1 MSMEAALLESRTLRG
16 SLSTRIDVLD
26 KVKILMLLP
35 DGVHV
40 TTRMVADYFEVGE
53 ESVRQLF
60 ARHRKELEASGAT
73 VLRGADLESFKRD
86 TMSRYSGSYP
96 QPRSNLGIFPR
107 RAVLNIAMLLRD
119 SEVARRVRGHLL
131 DVAEAARR
139 SGPSTWAGEE
149 EPQAVMRPRRRRHE
163 LHWDEYEAL
172 RRDPEGEAWRRK
184 IDGLEPFDP
193 PSRLSASRQPAS
205 GPSGWES
212 DRVPTEERFG
222 RIESRLDAH
231 GAVIMAMGERLCQ
244 YGEDLRA
251 VRGDIRMIRRDIA
264 ELRRAR
270 RR

>member
-53 ESVRQLF
+53 DIVRQLVV
-60 ARHRKELEASGAT
+60 RHRAELSESGVV
-73 VLRGADLESFKRD
+73 VLRGADLRSFESD
-86 TMSRYSGSYP
+86 NMSLSIGSYP
-96 QPRSNLGIFPR
+96 QARRSLTVYPR

-149 EPQAVMRPRRRRHE
+149 EPRTVMRPRRRRHE

-193 PSRLSASRQPAS
+193 PSRLSASGPSAS
-205 GPSGWES
+205 GPSGRES
-212 DRVPTEERFG
+212 DRVPAEERFG